1 MQECTLLG
9 PMLGHCAHLA
19 RERMDARLTEYDVTP
34 AQVHVLHYL
43 YHTGGQAPQGEVT
56 AHLRVK
62 PSTANG
68 ILDRMEEKELVER
81 SVSEADARR
90 RWITLTEKGKALQEC
105 CRQVFLETEALMVRG
120 LSEAEQEQLFA
131 LLLRILTN
139 LEEDRT
145 K

>member
-1 MQECTLLG
+1 MCDMKAFG
-9 PMLGHCAHLA
+9 PLLGHCAHLA
-19 RERMDARLTEYDVTP
+19 KERMDARLTEYDVTP

-68 ILDRMEEKELVER
+68 ILDRMEEKELVAR
-81 SVSEADARR
+81 SVSDADARR
-90 RWITLTEKGKALQEC
+90 RCITLTEKGKALQEC
-105 CRQVFLETEALMVRG
+105 CRQAFFETEALLVRG
-120 LSEAEQEQLFA
+120 LSAAEQEQLFA

>member
-1 MQECTLLG
+1 MCEIQALG
-9 PMLGHCAHLA
+9 PLLGHCAHLA
-19 RERMDARLTEYDVTP
+19 KERMDARLTEYDVTP

-43 YHTGGQAPQGEVT
+43 YHTDGQAPQGEVT

>member
-1 MQECTLLG
+1 
-9 PMLGHCAHLA
+9 
-19 RERMDARLTEYDVTP
+19 MDARLTEYDVTP

-105 CRQVFLETEALMVRG
+105 CRQVFLETEALMVSG